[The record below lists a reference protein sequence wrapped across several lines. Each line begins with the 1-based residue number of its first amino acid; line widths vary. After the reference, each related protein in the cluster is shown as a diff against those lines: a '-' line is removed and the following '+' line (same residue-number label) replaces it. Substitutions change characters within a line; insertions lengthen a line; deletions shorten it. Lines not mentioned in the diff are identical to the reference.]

1 MKIKQYPEF
10 SEKYPAIDGIK
21 KLDKIIRD
29 KGILFGKNPIR
40 SDVLEILNF
49 DNSKFE
55 AWYQTR
61 QSILGS
67 LLNEFKI
74 VASVPDLRYPGEN
87 QKFGLDSYSGIN
99 GMIEVLEKGLE
110 YLEII
115 REIRDKSK
123 D

>member
-1 MKIKQYPEF
+1 MEIKQHPEF

-49 DNSKFE
+49 DNSKFD

-74 VASVPDLRYPGEN
+74 VASVPDLRYPGKIRN
-87 QKFGLDSYSGIN
+87 LD
-99 GMIEVLEKGLE
+99 
-110 YLEII
+110 
-115 REIRDKSK
+115 
-123 D
+123 